1 VPDISGRKQQE
12 AKVINLKTSI
22 VRQIDSLPSPPATVS
37 RVLEVTANP
46 ESCGDDLVNAILPDQ
61 AMCTA
66 ILKIANS
73 AFFGIPR
80 EVATMDKAVNVLG
93 FNEVHNIVLG
103 RAVFT
108 SFKKISATYKRTIN
122 EFWRHSF
129 HCGLAAK
136 IIAEKL
142 RCLPSELFIAG
153 LIHDIGKLALL
164 VAQPNDY
171 LSILKMES
179 RTDWL
184 HRLEKERQQFGI
196 DHGEVGLQLLARW
209 MFPEQLLTAVG
220 YHHSPEKC
228 NQHILYA
235 IIVQLSDILSILVV
249 NDKEQSHALY
259 ARITTLLPEI
269 NRLWERHN
277 LNIDE
282 EQLQEWMIALHDSI
296 EKDSAILHIFTS

>member
-1 VPDISGRKQQE
+1 M
-12 AKVINLKTSI
+12 
-22 VRQIDSLPSPPATVS
+22 
-37 RVLEVTANP
+37 
-46 ESCGDDLVNAILPDQ
+46 NAILPDQ

-80 EVATMDKAVNVLG
+80 EVATMDKAINVLG

-108 SFKKISATYKRTIN
+108 SFKEISATYKRTIN
-122 EFWRHSF
+122 EFWLHSF

-153 LIHDIGKLALL
+153 LIHDLGKLALL
-164 VAQPNDY
+164 VAQPSDY

-179 RTDWL
+179 STEWL
-184 HRLEKERQQFGI
+184 HLLEKERQQFGI

-209 MFPEQLLTAVG
+209 MFPGQLLTAVG

-235 IIVQLSDILSILVV
+235 IIVQLSDVLSKLV
-249 NDKEQSHALY
+249 NDEEQSNALY
-259 ARITTLLPEI
+259 VLVTTLLPQISE
-269 NRLWERHN
+269 LWERHN

-282 EQLQEWMIALHDSI
+282 EQLQEWMIALRDSI

>member
-1 VPDISGRKQQE
+1 
-12 AKVINLKTSI
+12 
-22 VRQIDSLPSPPATVS
+22 
-37 RVLEVTANP
+37 
-46 ESCGDDLVNAILPDQ
+46 
-61 AMCTA
+61 MCTA

-108 SFKKISATYKRTIN
+108 SLKKFSPTNKRTIN
-122 EFWRHSF
+122 EFWLHSF

-142 RCLPSELFIAG
+142 KCPPSELFIAG
-153 LIHDIGKLALL
+153 LIHDIGKLAILI
-164 VAQPNDY
+164 AQPNDY

-179 RTDWL
+179 GTWWR
-184 HRLEKERQQFGI
+184 HRLEMEQQQFGV
-196 DHGEVGLQLLARW
+196 DHGEVGLQLLTRW
-209 MFPEQLLTAVG
+209 MFPEQLLTTVG

-235 IIVQLSDILSILVV
+235 IIVQLSDVLSILV
-249 NDKEQSHALY
+249 NDEEQNDTLY
-259 ARITTLLPEI
+259 ARVTTLLPEI
-269 NRLWERHN
+269 TELWERQN

-282 EQLQEWMIALHDSI
+282 EQLQEWMTALHDSI